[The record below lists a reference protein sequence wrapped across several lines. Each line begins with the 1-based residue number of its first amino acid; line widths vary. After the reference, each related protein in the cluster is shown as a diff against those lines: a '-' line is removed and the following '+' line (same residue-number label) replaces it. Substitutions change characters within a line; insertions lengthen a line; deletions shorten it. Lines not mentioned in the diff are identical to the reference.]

1 MKNRKSKL
9 QPGMLTYKSTPEEQ
23 KVFLDKLR
31 GMSHDRFMAAHST
44 YSDTSKKMVQDAV
57 DTRFKVFEDEMIVQR
72 EEFEKQ
78 IMDRFVKTGDS
89 PTSYT
94 VTVCGETLS
103 TKLEAI
109 YNKEKGK

>member
-1 MKNRKSKL
+1 
-9 QPGMLTYKSTPEEQ
+9 
-23 KVFLDKLR
+23 
-31 GMSHDRFMAAHST
+31 
-44 YSDTSKKMVQDAV
+44 MVQDAV
-57 DTRFKVFEDEMIVQR
+57 DARFKAFEDEMIVQR

-78 IMDRFVKTGDS
+78 LMERFVKTGDS

-109 YNKEKGK
+109 YNKEEKQSNATK

>member
-1 MKNRKSKL
+1 MENRKSKL

-23 KVFLDKLR
+23 KVSLDKLR
-31 GMSHDRFMAAHST
+31 GMSHDRFMAAYLT
-44 YSDTSKKMVQDAV
+44 YSDATKKMVQDAE
-57 DTRFKVFEDEMIVQR
+57 DARIKAFEDEMIVQR

-78 IMDRFVKTGDS
+78 IMERFVKTGNF

-103 TKLEAI
+103 TKLKAI